1 MSGYEIGIS
10 GIRTAQRSMDIIG
23 NNIANAATEGY
34 HRQDINL
41 RPFSESFTDGQM
53 IGQGVDFV
61 GVIRRVN
68 AAIEEQILGQD
79 ATMSS
84 LSRQMESLRSIESA
98 LAELSTPGISA
109 SLDKFYN
116 AFADLSLRPS
126 DVTLQSAVVSAAQ
139 TLTNQF
145 RSVSSVVANLQEIA
159 YSEAQSTVGRI
170 NEMSREIADMNEII
184 YNQQVRG
191 FDSSNTMD
199 QRDKLVIELNRLAGV
214 EVITRQLGQVDV
226 VLSGIPI
233 VTGNYATAIQT
244 DLVNQG
250 DANILV
256 LSVTGSEQFQGQAE
270 GGSLGGLFVLQNTL
284 LRDINDK
291 LDTLAQAVISETNK
305 IHVQGIGAAGS
316 FTSQVGWTM
325 SQENVTDFV
334 PPVKDGTIYVRV
346 TAPDGS
352 VARHAVSVDSSST
365 LQSVAADLAAIDGLQ
380 DNTGINNG
388 RLQIVANTGYTFDFL
403 PGVLSVPSSFT
414 PDPLAGAGAD
424 PDQAPPSIEIGGVYT
439 GTINQEYTCTVK
451 TTPPGQTHAIG
462 TGTMTLLIQD
472 GSGAT
477 RGSVNIGQG
486 YTGGSEI
493 SLENGIKIVLGS
505 NGVSPGYLNDGEV
518 FTISALVNSDTSGF
532 LASVGINCFFSGNS
546 ASSFVLNSDIVQSG
560 RNIAVS
566 RSPEQGDNSNALAIS
581 KLSKASSNALGGLTT
596 KDYYRNL
603 TVNVGNDISFTQ
615 LQYDNSQGIHKS
627 LSEQRDQ
634 VSGVDI
640 NDQAMQM
647 MIYERMFQAMS
658 KYLST
663 ISSSLETM
671 MTIVR

>member
-1 MSGYEIGIS
+1 MAGYEIGIS
-10 GIRTAQRSMDIIG
+10 GIRAAQRSMDIIG

-41 RPFSESFTDGQM
+41 RPFSESFTNGQM
-53 IGQGVDFV
+53 VGQGVDFV

-68 AAIEEQILGQD
+68 SAIEEQILGQD

-109 SLDKFYN
+109 SLDNFYN
-116 AFADLSLRPS
+116 SFADLSLRPN

-145 RSVSSVVANLQEIA
+145 RSVSSVVADLQNIA
-159 YSEAQSTVGRI
+159 YTEAQSTVTRI
-170 NEMSREIADMNEII
+170 NELSREIADLNSII

-199 QRDKLVIELNRLAGV
+199 QRDKLIIELNRLSGV
-214 EVITRQLGQVDV
+214 EVVSRQYGQVDV
-226 VLSGIPI
+226 VLSEIPI
-233 VTGNYATAIQT
+233 VTGNYATAIQA

-256 LSVTGSEQFQGQAE
+256 LSVTGSEQIQSQAE
-270 GGSLGGLFVLQNTL
+270 GGSLGGLFALQNTI

-291 LDTLAQAVISETNK
+291 LDTLALSVISETNK
-305 IHVQGIGAAGS
+305 LHIQGIGSAGS
-316 FTSQVGWTM
+316 FTSQVGWSM

-334 PPVKDGTIYVRV
+334 PPVTDGTIYVRV
-346 TAPDGS
+346 TAPDGT
-352 VARHAVSVDSSST
+352 VTRHAVTVDSSST

-388 RLQIVANTGYTFDFL
+388 RLQIVANSGYTFDFL
-403 PGVLSVPSSFT
+403 PGALTSPSSYT
-414 PDPLAGAGAD
+414 PDPLAGAGAA
-424 PDQAPPSIEIGGVYT
+424 PDQAPPSITIGGIYT
-439 GTINQEYTCTVK
+439 GSTNQEYTCTVQ
-451 TTPPGQTHAIG
+451 TTPPGQTNAIG
-462 TGTMTLLIQD
+462 TGTMTLVVQD

-477 RGSVNIGQG
+477 VASLNIGQG
-486 YTGGSEI
+486 YEGGSEI
-493 SLENGIKIVLGS
+493 TIENGIKIKLKA
-505 NGVSPGYLNDGEV
+505 NGISPGYLNDDEV
-518 FTISALVNSDTSGF
+518 FTISALANSDTSGF

-546 ASSFVLNSDIVQSG
+546 ASSFALGADIAQST

-566 RSPEQGDNSNALAIS
+566 GNPAQGDNANALAIAQLGKTAADS
-581 KLSKASSNALGGLTT
+581 LGGLTA

-603 TVNVGNDISFTQ
+603 TVDVGNQISFTQ

-647 MIYERMFQAMS
+647 MIYERMFQAMA
-658 KYLST
+658 KYLNT

-671 MTIVR
+671 MTIVT